1 MSKQRQLW
9 ILAFALMV
17 AVACLP
23 AIAQDKPDQS
33 SQPAATSQGSDQ
45 GTVDPA
51 TKAKVQEGL
60 QKLATQ
66 LQLTDDQK
74 AKIKPLLQE
83 QYTQL
88 KSVHDDTSLSDEQKK
103 AKMKAIHQDYHSQ
116 IQAVLTPEQQ
126 KKYAAMKEQKMK
138 EMDQK

>member
-1 MSKQRQLW
+1 MSRKLQV
-9 ILAFALMV
+9 LALACAVFVALG
-17 AVACLP
+17 CLP
-23 AIAQDKPDQS
+23 AFTQGAGDQ
-33 SQPAATSQGSDQ
+33 AA
-45 GTVDPA
+45 TVDPA

-88 KSVHDDTSLSDEQKK
+88 KSVHDDTSLSSDQKQ

>member
-1 MSKQRQLW
+1 
-9 ILAFALMV
+9 
-17 AVACLP
+17 
-23 AIAQDKPDQS
+23 
-33 SQPAATSQGSDQ
+33 
-45 GTVDPA
+45 
-51 TKAKVQEGL
+51 VQEGL